1 MPAPRAPT
9 LIFRN
14 WPPNVPTFSKMSA
27 WASPGSSS
35 AASPASAMRLFTIVP
50 PYAPRSTDDEELAAL
65 RAPLGRH
72 GEQVDPA
79 HHVLPVA
86 RNQVPPRLSVPWRV
100 LLFGH
105 VRMRLPVAVDHR
117 RAARRRVHRVV
128 RGQRVHQVTRE
139 REDLDRPLPVRQPVE
154 VDVRSRSEEHT

>member
-27 WASPGSSS
+27 WARPGSSS
-35 AASPASAMRLFTIVP
+35 AASPASAISLFTIVP
-50 PYAPRSTDDEELAAL
+50 PYAPRSTDDDEFAAL
-65 RAPLGRH
+65 GAPLGRH
-72 GEQVDPA
+72 REQVDA
-79 HHVLPVA
+79 TDDVLPVA
-86 RNQVPPRLSVPWRV
+86 RDQVPARLPVPRRV
-100 LLFGH
+100 LLLGH
-105 VRMRLPVAVDHR
+105 VGMRLPVAVDHR

-139 REDLDRPLPVRQPVE
+139 REDLDRPLPVR
-154 VDVRSRSEEHT
+154 